1 MYLYVKPVVILFRL
15 TFEVR
20 IHNPTKQ
27 DRVLSPM
34 PLTFALV
41 YAIGL
46 E

>member
-1 MYLYVKPVVILFRL
+1 LSEI
-15 TFEVR
+15 R

-27 DRVLSPM
+27 DCVLPPL